1 MIILLLEVLVTHH
14 SDSLQVVEESFVA
27 VFLDDIE
34 LMRVPELRENLLD
47 VVLVHAELHQM
58 DLGTLLTDKC
68 AVGDIG
74 VGRLA
79 LLTVDTVRVEL
90 VICD

>member
-1 MIILLLEVLVTHH
+1 MLEVLVTHH

-68 AVGDIG
+68 PIGDVS

-79 LLTVDTVRVEL
+79 LLTVDTIGVEL

>member
-1 MIILLLEVLVTHH
+1 MIVLLLEVLVSYHT
-14 SDSLQVVEESFVA
+14 DSLQVVEESFIA

-34 LMRVPELRENLLD
+34 LMGVPELRENLLD

-74 VGRLA
+74 VGGLA